1 MVWVTSA
8 ALLSCQKGPKKHQL
22 QPPGLQYGQCHLIV
36 DAEHGAA
43 VLYELVGG
51 QARVVGL
58 GHGVGHCVTG
68 DHGPGRGDPD
78 IRYGGLMSN
87 HQM

>member
-1 MVWVTSA
+1 MSNRAYTDNKYTNPDHYHS
-8 ALLSCQKGPKKHQL
+8 G
-22 QPPGLQYGQCHLIV
+22 HLIV
-36 DAEHGAA
+36 NTEHGAA
-43 VLYELVGG
+43 VLYQLVGG

-68 DHGPGRGDPD
+68 DHRPGREDPD
-78 IRYGGLMSN
+78 IRYGGLMSDD